1 MKYSTALCGKKL
13 FSSPYNCA
21 ASVLLCERT
30 SVGLP
35 KFLMTLATVIVFP
48 DPVTPS
54 RVWKRSP
61 RSSPRVSSAIAFG
74 WSPAGENGAR
84 KSNTALVILCVTGQ
98 ALASRDLGHA
108 FNASGCFQNFLKVCK
123 VANFDSELT
132 DHVAIGAMQL
142 EASDIGARRR
152 NGGGEVGVEP
162 AAVCRLERQTHHEF
176 FALQLLP
183 VDLEPALRL
192 VHEH

>member
-13 FSSPYNCA
+13 LSSPYSCA

-30 SVGLP
+30 SVGRP
-35 KFLMTLATVIVFP
+35 KFLMTFATVIVFP
-48 DPVTPS
+48 DPVTPR

-74 WSPAGENGAR
+74 WSPAGENGACR
-84 KSNTALVILCVTGQ
+84 SNAALVILCITGQ
-98 ALASRDLGHA
+98 SLASRDFRHA
-108 FNASGCFQNFLKVCK
+108 FHASGCFENLLKVGK
-123 VANFDSELT
+123 VADFDCELT

-152 NGGGEVGVEP
+152 DGGGEVGIES
-162 AAVCRLERQTHHEF
+162 AAVSRF
-176 FALQLLP
+176 
-183 VDLEPALRL
+183 
-192 VHEH
+192 